1 VLATCAVSLMS
12 SAGDVQVGMA
22 TIKRAL
28 DINPNQSRVLL
39 SAGIA
44 HLHHGDLEEAI
55 YCFQRNL
62 RLSPASPSA
71 YVSLTGVAHAQMAL
85 GRYAEA
91 YATAEQSLALSADY
105 APTYWMLSSA
115 GAQLGRMDDAQRWLA
130 KLLALEPTATVS
142 QIREAQP
149 FGERVRAILEGL
161 AAAGLPEHQQ

>member
-1 VLATCAVSLMS
+1 MLATCAVSLMS
-12 SAGDVQVGMA
+12 AAGNLQVGMA

-44 HLHHGDLEEAI
+44 HLHHGGLEEAI

-85 GRYAEA
+85 GRFEEA
-91 YATAEQSLALSADY
+91 LATAEQSLALSADY
-105 APTYWMLSSA
+105 VPTYWMLTSA
-115 GAQLGRMDDAQRWLA
+115 AGN
-130 KLLALEPTATVS
+130 
-142 QIREAQP
+142 
-149 FGERVRAILEGL
+149 L
-161 AAAGLPEHQQ
+161 AARTTPNAGCESCWRSSRRRRSRRSARRNRSRSASRRSLRVWRPQDCPNC